1 MTSIN
6 DIIKREINPFD
17 PTTFKQGHFWR
28 EKQVSAFKVESIHQE
43 ALLEVEGIVDAVTND
58 HCSRTVMLAGDSGSG
73 KSYLLGRL
81 KNDLNA
87 KAFFAYISPWPDSEG
102 IWRHILRYTVDSL
115 MYVPEGQE
123 ESQLMLWL
131 KSLSAFT
138 KRSLKQRIF
147 DDNVWDLLSSD
158 RQNFIKHFKQTYR
171 EVGIYNAD
179 SFFGV
184 LHDLIDPELYP
195 LACEWLR
202 GEDLSDESLQ
212 ALKVKR
218 SIETEEAACEILSN
232 FGRIS
237 TETQPIVLC
246 FDQLEAIARLP
257 DGTLDLQALFSVNS
271 KIQNEKWNNFLIII
285 SITTDIWR
293 QNSNRIH
300 QSDKAGIYKI
310 ILLKRIGL
318 EQAEALWGFRLYP
331 IHIQA
336 NPRPNSSI
344 FPLTQKDLEQ
354 KFPGGKADPR
364 NVLDL
369 GRRLFQSY
377 KEKIIDSSSKPS
389 LEADLLAAFKL
400 LWQDESKKVQARI
413 TKITLLSAP
422 ELIQMLAE
430 SLNALQVNAVKTKLL
445 TGHFASYSLSYQAQI
460 QRGRVGVIWTEDSN
474 MRSFFNA
481 MNACK
486 KAIDN
491 RICQKF
497 HLIRAADVGNKQLA
511 GNQIYRSIFTDS
523 QHFHVK
529 PNLTSI
535 HYMATY
541 HSLLNSALANELVI
555 AGQTMDRQKLEAL
568 MRGSNILHECQVL
581 QDLGIVKKPQ
591 ITNEHIDDLKEV
603 KDFLLNLIKTQGLIG
618 KDVLIQNSLTQ
629 FAHINYQRVDHLI
642 QQLIWERKVKIVNPN
657 EQPQNHLVCF
667 VPKG

>member
-1 MTSIN
+1 MASID
-6 DIIKREINPFD
+6 DIIKREVNPFD

-28 EKQVSAFKVESIHQE
+28 EKQVSAFKVDSIHQE
-43 ALLEVEGIVDAVTND
+43 ALWEIEGIVDTIIQD

-73 KSYLLGRL
+73 KTYLLGRL
-81 KNDLNA
+81 KSDLNG
-87 KAFFAYISPWPDSEG
+87 KAFLAYISPWPDSDG

-115 MYVPEGQE
+115 MYLPEGQE

-147 DDNVWDLLSSD
+147 DDNVWDLLRSD
-158 RQNFIKHFKQTYR
+158 RQNFIRHFKQTYR
-171 EVGIYNAD
+171 ETGIYNAD
-179 SFFGV
+179 NFFGV

-202 GEDLSDESLQ
+202 GEDLSDDSLQ

-300 QSDKAGIYKI
+300 QSDKAGIYKGI
-310 ILLKRIGL
+310 ALKRINL

-336 NPRPNSSI
+336 NPQPDSSI
-344 FPLTQKDLEQ
+344 FPLTKKDLEQ

-369 GRRLFQSY
+369 GRRLFQTY
-377 KEKIIDSSSKPS
+377 KEQIIDSSKPNW
-389 LEADLLAAFKL
+389 ETDLLTAFKL
-400 LWQDESKKVQARI
+400 VWQDEFTKVQNRI
-413 TKITLLSAP
+413 HKITLLSAP

-430 SLNALQVNAVKTKLL
+430 NLNALQINSVRLKLL
-445 TGHFASYSLSYQAQI
+445 TGHFASYSLSYEAPNQKCRI
-460 QRGRVGVIWTEDSN
+460 GVIWTEDSN
-474 MRSFFNA
+474 MRSFFNV

-486 KAIDN
+486 KAIDTN
-491 RICQKF
+491 LWQNF
-497 HLIRAADVGNKQLA
+497 FLIRAADVGGKQLA
-511 GNQIYRSIFTDS
+511 GNQIYRSIFTNV
-523 QHFHVK
+523 QHFHIK
-529 PNLTSI
+529 PNLASI

-555 AGQTMDRQKLEAL
+555 AGQTIDRQKLEAL
-568 MRGSNILHECQVL
+568 IRGSNILRECQVL
-581 QDLGIVKKPQ
+581 QDLRIVEKRQ
-591 ITNEHIDDLKEV
+591 LTNEKFDDLKEV
-603 KDFLLNLIKTQGLIG
+603 KEFLLNLIKTQGLIG
-618 KDVLIQNSLTQ
+618 KEVLIQNTLIQ
-629 FAHINYQRVDHLI
+629 FSQINHHRVEHLI
-642 QQLIWERKVKIVNPN
+642 QQFIWERKVKIVNPN
-657 EQPQNHLVCF
+657 DQPQNHLVCF

>member
-1 MTSIN
+1 MASIN
-6 DIIKREINPFD
+6 DIIKREVNPFD

-28 EKQVSAFKVESIHQE
+28 EKQVSAFQVESIHQE
-43 ALLEVEGIVDAVTND
+43 ALLEVAGIVDAITKD

-81 KNDLNA
+81 KSDLNA
-87 KAFFAYISPWPDSEG
+87 KAFFAYISPWPDSDG

-158 RQNFIKHFKQTYR
+158 RQNFIKHFKQTYKQT
-171 EVGIYNAD
+171 GIYNAD

-184 LHDLIDPELYP
+184 LHDLINPELYP

-202 GEDLSDESLQ
+202 GEDLNDESLQ
-212 ALKVKR
+212 ALKVRR

-300 QSDKAGIYKI
+300 QSDKAGIYKV
-310 ILLKRIGL
+310 ILLKRISL
-318 EQAEALWGFRLYP
+318 EQAEALWSFRLHP

-336 NPRPNSSI
+336 NPRPDSPI
-344 FPLTQKDLEQ
+344 FPLNQKDLEQ
-354 KFPGGKADPR
+354 KFPGGKTDPR

-369 GRRLFQSY
+369 GRRLFQTY
-377 KEKIIDSSSKPS
+377 KEQIIDSSKLS
-389 LEADLLAAFKL
+389 LETDLLAAFKL
-400 LWQDESKKVQARI
+400 LWQDELQKIQGRI
-413 TKITLLSAP
+413 NKITLLSAP

-430 SLNALQVNAVKTKLL
+430 SLNSLQVNAVKTKLL
-445 TGHFASYSLSYQAQI
+445 TGHFASYSLSYQI
-460 QRGRVGVIWTEDSN
+460 PNQRIKVGVIWTEDSN
-474 MRSFFNA
+474 MKSFFNA

-491 RICQKF
+491 SICQVF
-497 HLIRAADVGNKQLA
+497 CLIRADDVGNKQLA
-511 GNQIYRSIFTDS
+511 GTQIYNSIFTS
-523 QHFHVK
+523 SPNFHIQ
-529 PNLTSI
+529 PSLSSI

-555 AGQTMDRQKLEAL
+555 AGQTINRQNLEAL
-568 MRGSNILHECQVL
+568 IRESNVLHECQVL
-581 QDLGIVKKPQ
+581 QDLEIVQRTLLPNGKA
-591 ITNEHIDDLKEV
+591 DDFKELKE
-603 KDFLLNLIKTQGLIG
+603 FLLNLIKTQCLMG
-618 KDVLIQNSLTQ
+618 KDVLINNAIAQ
-629 FAHINYQRVDHLI
+629 FSQVTYQKVDHLI

-657 EQPQNHLVCF
+657 DQQKNHLICF
-667 VPKG
+667 VPKV

>member
-1 MTSIN
+1 MASID
-6 DIIKREINPFD
+6 DIIKREVNPFD

-28 EKQVSAFKVESIHQE
+28 EKQVSAFKVDSIHQE
-43 ALLEVEGIVDAVTND
+43 ALLELEGIVDTITND

-73 KSYLLGRL
+73 KTYFLGRL
-81 KNDLNA
+81 KSDLND
-87 KAFFAYISPWPDSEG
+87 KAFFAYISPWPDSDG

-115 MYVPEGQE
+115 MCVPEGQE

-147 DDNVWDLLSSD
+147 DDNVWDLLRSD

-171 EVGIYNAD
+171 EAGIYNAD

-212 ALKVKR
+212 VLKVKR

-246 FDQLEAIARLP
+246 FDQLEAISRLP

-300 QSDKAGIYKI
+300 QSDKAGIYKV
-310 ILLKRIGL
+310 ILLKRISL

-336 NPRPNSSI
+336 NPRPNSPI
-344 FPLTQKDLEQ
+344 LPLTKKDLEQ
-354 KFPGGKADPR
+354 KFPGGKTDPR

-369 GRRLFQSY
+369 GRRLFQTY
-377 KEKIIDSSSKPS
+377 KEKIIDSSKPS
-389 LEADLLAAFKL
+389 LEIDLLAAFQL
-400 LWQDESKKVQARI
+400 LWQDEFKKIQGRI
-413 TKITLLSAP
+413 NKITLLSAP
-422 ELIQMLAE
+422 ELIQMLAQ
-430 SLNALQVNAVKTKLL
+430 SLNALQVSAVRMKLL
-445 TGHFASYSLSYQAQI
+445 TGHFASYSLSYEAPN
-460 QRGRVGVIWTEDSN
+460 QRRKVGVIWTEDSN
-474 MRSFFNA
+474 LRSFFNV
-481 MNACK
+481 MNACQ
-486 KAIDN
+486 KAIDTN
-491 RICQKF
+491 VEKNF
-497 HLIRAADVGNKQLA
+497 YLIRAADVGNKQLA
-511 GNQIYRSIFTDS
+511 GNKIYSSIFTGS
-523 QHFHVK
+523 QHFHIK
-529 PNLTSI
+529 PNLSSI

-555 AGQTMDRQKLEAL
+555 AGQTINRQNLEAL
-568 MRGSNILHECQVL
+568 IRESNVLHECQVL
-581 QDLGIVKKPQ
+581 QDLGIVNKRQ
-591 ITNEHIDDLKEV
+591 LINEKTDDLKEV
-603 KDFLLNLIKTQGLIG
+603 KEFLLNLIKTQGLIG
-618 KDVLIQNSLTQ
+618 KDVLIQNTLIQ
-629 FAHINYQRVDHLI
+629 FPQINYQRGDHLI
-642 QQLIWERKVKIVNPN
+642 QQLLWERKVKIVNPN
-657 EQPQNHLVCF
+657 DRPPNHLVCF
-667 VPKG
+667 VPKI

>member
-1 MTSIN
+1 MASIN
-6 DIIKREINPFD
+6 DIIKREVNPFD

-28 EKQVSAFKVESIHQE
+28 EKQVSAFQVESIHQE
-43 ALLEVEGIVDAVTND
+43 ALQEISVIVDTITKD
-58 HCSRTVMLAGDSGSG
+58 HNSRTVMLAGDSGSG

-81 KNDLNA
+81 KSDLND
-87 KAFFAYISPWPDSEG
+87 KAFFAYISPWPDSDG

-147 DDNVWDLLSSD
+147 DDSVWDLLSSD
-158 RQNFIKHFKQTYR
+158 RQNFIKHFKQTYKQA
-171 EVGIYNAD
+171 GIYNAD

-184 LHDLIDPELYP
+184 LHDLINPELYP

-212 ALKVKR
+212 ALKVRR

-237 TETQPIVLC
+237 TETQPIVVC

-300 QSDKAGIYKI
+300 QSDKAGIYKV
-310 ILLKRIGL
+310 ILLKRISL

-336 NPRPNSSI
+336 NPRPNSPI
-344 FPLTQKDLEQ
+344 FPLTQKALEQ
-354 KFPGGKADPR
+354 KFPGGKTDPR

-369 GRRLFQSY
+369 GRRLFQIY
-377 KEKIIDSSSKPS
+377 KEQIIDNSKLS
-389 LEADLLAAFKL
+389 LETDLLAAFKL
-400 LWQDESKKVQARI
+400 LWQDELQKIQRRI
-413 TKITLLSAP
+413 NKITLLSAP

-430 SLNALQVNAVKTKLL
+430 SLNTLQINGVKTKLL
-445 TGHFASYSLSYQAQI
+445 TGHFASYSLSYQI
-460 QRGRVGVIWTEDSN
+460 QNQRVKIGVIWTEDSN
-474 MRSFFNA
+474 MKSFFNA

-486 KAIDN
+486 KAMDN
-491 RICQKF
+491 SICQVF
-497 HLIRAADVGNKQLA
+497 CLIRAADVGSKQLA
-511 GNQIYRSIFTDS
+511 GTQIYNSIFTNS
-523 QHFHVK
+523 PNFHIQ
-529 PNLTSI
+529 PNLSSI

-555 AGQTMDRQKLEAL
+555 AGQTINRENLGAL
-568 MRGSNILHECQVL
+568 IRESKVLHECQVL
-581 QDLGIVKKPQ
+581 QDLGIVQKTTLP
-591 ITNEHIDDLKEV
+591 NEKADDLKEL
-603 KDFLLNLIKTQGLIG
+603 KEFILNLIKTQCLMG
-618 KDVLIQNSLTQ
+618 KDVLINNSITQ
-629 FAHINYQRVDHLI
+629 FPQVTYQKVDHLI

-657 EQPQNHLVCF
+657 DQPKNHLICF
-667 VPKG
+667 VPKV